1 MLCGNKGKRR
11 CDEERWI
18 CYTGDTAGS
27 SFTIMGIDPSLALGM
42 TISVS
47 CHHAAFPHSSFRT
60 EARMLCQN
68 EGEPATWH
76 GVMNL
81 LSLWGYAVFLLT
93 HYGSRS
99 FACALDDAFRS
110 LPFFFTTVI
119 DPSLALGMTISVSC
133 HYDAFP
139 HSSFR
144 TEARM
149 LCGNKGKG
157 LCDTEWWICYSDD
170 SLPSSSSSQR
180 ILHIRSGW
188 HFTVFFATAADS
200 SLIYIMVPSALSV
213 LWLLPFAKER
223 GALKFKIFSPKL
235 LTRKSSFA
243 KIITIFKS
251 ADGKK

>member
-1 MLCGNKGKRR
+1 MLNIYRHYDDFHTPSFRADTGMLCGNEGKRR

-47 CHHAAFPHSSFRT
+47 CHHAAFP
-60 EARMLCQN
+60 Q
-68 EGEPATWH
+68 
-76 GVMNL
+76 
-81 LSLWGYAVFLLT
+81 
-93 HYGSRS
+93 
-99 FACALDDAFRS
+99 
-110 LPFFFTTVI
+110 
-119 DPSLALGMTISVSC
+119 
-133 HYDAFP
+133 
-139 HSSFR
+139 SSFR

-170 SLPSSSSSQR
+170 SLPSSSSCQQ

-188 HFTVFFATAADS
+188 RFTVFLATAADS

-235 LTRKSSFA
+235 LTRKSLFA